1 MIDPRF
7 YDLKGPKSLSE
18 IARIVDAPIPNGFD
32 PDTAIETCGP
42 LGEVGSTGLAYFKGS
57 AADGIRAGS
66 VETKAAACLVRAA
79 SAFVLPPNVAPL
91 IVSSARAGF
100 SRAVDALVQRRELTT
115 DALPIDASA
124 LIEGS
129 VALGHNVV
137 IGHGAE
143 IGTGTKI
150 GPNSV
155 IGPGVAI
162 GRNCRIGANVT
173 IYCALIGDNVTVSSN
188 SVIGE
193 AGFGVEITGEGPVD
207 VPQLGR
213 VILQD
218 NVSIGSLCAVD
229 RGAFGD
235 TVLGIGCKIDNF
247 TQIAHNCQL
256 GRGVVI
262 AAFGGIS
269 GSCQIGDNVLMGG
282 RVGVADHVKVGAG
295 VVISAAAGVFKD
307 IPAGESWGGVPA
319 QPIKQWH
326 REVIALKRLVKKKS
340 PVISGDQGVK

>member
-7 YDLKGPKSLSE
+7 YELKGPKLLGE
-18 IARIVDAPIPNGFD
+18 IARIIGASVPEGFD
-32 PDTAIETCGP
+32 PGLRIETCGP
-42 LGEVGSTGLAYFKGS
+42 LGDVGPAGLVYFQGNATAS
-57 AADGIRAGS
+57 MPAGS
-66 VETKAAACLVRAA
+66 LKTQGVACIVRAA
-79 SAFVLPPNVAPL
+79 SAHILPTHVVPL
-91 IVSSARAGF
+91 VVKSARAGF
-100 SRAVDALVQRRELTT
+100 SLAASLLVQRRELSRVAPQI
-115 DALPIDASA
+115 ALSAS
-124 LIEGS
+124 IEDGVS
-129 VALGHNVV
+129 IGHNVI
-137 IGHGAE
+137 IGENAE
-143 IGTGTKI
+143 IGSSTII
-150 GPNSV
+150 GPNTV

-173 IYCALIGDNVTVSSN
+173 IYCALIGDSVSISSN

-193 AGFGVEITGEGPVD
+193 AGFGVEITADGPVD

-247 TQIAHNCQL
+247 TQVAHNCQL

-269 GSCQIGDNVLMGG
+269 GSCEIGDGVLMGG
-282 RVGVADHVKVGAG
+282 RVGIADHTKVGDGA
-295 VVISAAAGVFKD
+295 VISAAAGVFRD
-307 IPAGESWGGVPA
+307 IPAGENWGGVPA

-326 REVIALKRLVKKKS
+326 REVIALKKLVKKK
-340 PVISGDQGVK
+340 PAANTDG

>member
-7 YDLKGPKSLSE
+7 YELLGPKSLSV
-18 IARIVDAPIPNGFD
+18 IARIVGAPVPKGFD
-32 PDTAIETCGP
+32 GDLEIKTCGP
-42 LGEVGSTGLAYFKGS
+42 LGDVESNGLVFYVGNASSVQTS
-57 AADGIRAGS
+57 AI
-66 VETKAAACLVRAA
+66 ACLIKSGNEGA
-79 SAFVLPPNVAPL
+79 LTKDVAPL
-91 IVSSARAGF
+91 VVKAPRSAFRLA
-100 SRAVDALVQRRELTT
+100 AAALVARRELSGQGPLVDDTAKLE
-115 DALPIDASA
+115 DD
-124 LIEGS
+124 
-129 VALGHNVV
+129 VKLGHNVV
-137 IGHGAE
+137 IGAGAE
-143 IGTGTKI
+143 IGAGTTI

-162 GRNCRIGANVT
+162 GRNCRIGANAT
-173 IYCALIGDNVTVSSN
+173 IYCAYIGDRVTISSN

-193 AGFGVEITGEGPVD
+193 AGFGVDITADGPVD

-218 NVSIGSLCAVD
+218 DVSIGSLCAVD

-247 TQIAHNCQL
+247 TQIAHNCQM

-269 GSCQIGDNVLMGG
+269 GSCVIGDNVLMGG
-282 RVGVADHVKVGAG
+282 RVGIADHTNVGDRA
-295 VVISAAAGVFKD
+295 IIAAAAGVFRD
-307 IPAGESWGGVPA
+307 IPAGENWGGVPA

-326 REVIALKRLVKKKS
+326 REVIALKKLVKKKPS
-340 PVISGDQGVK
+340 APSTN

>member
-7 YDLKGPKSLSE
+7 YELLGPKSLSE
-18 IARIVDAPIPNGFD
+18 IARLVGASVPAGFD
-32 PDTAIETCGP
+32 GDLPIQTCGP
-42 LGEVGSTGLAYFKGS
+42 LGDVEAGGLVFYVG
-57 AADGIRAGS
+57 AATA
-66 VETKAAACLVRAA
+66 VQTKARACLVKAGGEAALPAGVVPLVVKAPRAA
-79 SAFVLPPNVAPL
+79 FRLAA
-91 IVSSARAGF
+91 A
-100 SRAVDALVQRRELTT
+100 ALVARRELSGQG
-115 DALPIDASA
+115 P
-124 LIEGS
+124 S
-129 VALGHNVV
+129 VDPTAKLEDNVLLGHHVV
-137 IGHGAE
+137 IGAGAE
-143 IGTGTKI
+143 IGTGTSI

-162 GRNCRIGANVT
+162 GRDCRIGANTT
-173 IYCALIGDNVTVSSN
+173 IYCAYIGNRVTISSN

-193 AGFGVEITGEGPVD
+193 AGFGVDITPEGPVD

-218 NVSIGSLCAVD
+218 DVSIGSLCAVD

-269 GSCQIGDNVLMGG
+269 GSCIIGDNVKMGG
-282 RVGVADHVKVGAG
+282 RVGIADHTKVGAD
-295 VVISAAAGVFKD
+295 VTISAASGVFKD
-307 IPAGESWGGVPA
+307 IPASENWGGVPA

-326 REVIALKRLVKKKS
+326 REVIALKKLVKKKPS
-340 PVISGDQGVK
+340 SASTQ

>member
-7 YDLKGPKSLSE
+7 YELLGPKSLGD
-18 IARIVDAPIPNGFD
+18 IARVVGAALPAGFSADQPIQ
-32 PDTAIETCGP
+32 TCGP
-42 LGEVGSTGLAYFKGS
+42 LGEVGPDGLAFYVGGS
-57 AADGIRAGS
+57 PSVQTRAG
-66 VETKAAACLVRAA
+66 ACLVKPGGEGALPAQVVPLVVKAPR
-79 SAFVLPPNVAPL
+79 SAFRLA
-91 IVSSARAGF
+91 ARA
-100 SRAVDALVQRRELTT
+100 LVVRREL
-115 DALPIDASA
+115 DGLGPLIDPSA
-124 LIEGS
+124 KLEAG
-129 VALGHNVV
+129 VRLGHNVV
-137 IGHGAE
+137 IGAGAE
-143 IGTGTKI
+143 IGAGTTI

-162 GRNCRIGANVT
+162 GRNCQIGANAT
-173 IYCALIGDNVTVSSN
+173 IYCAYIGDRVTISSN

-193 AGFGVEITGEGPVD
+193 AGFGVDITPDGPVD

-218 NVSIGSLCAVD
+218 DVSIGSLCAVD

-269 GSCQIGDNVLMGG
+269 GSCIIGDNVKMGG
-282 RVGVADHVKVGAG
+282 RVGIADHTNVGDGAT
-295 VVISAAAGVFKD
+295 ISAAAGVFKD
-307 IPAGESWGGVPA
+307 IPAGENWGGVPA
-319 QPIKQWH
+319 QPTKQWH
-326 REVIALKRLVKKKS
+326 REVIALKKLVKKKPS
-340 PVISGDQGVK
+340 TATYE

>member
-7 YDLKGPKSLSE
+7 YDLLGPRSLSE
-18 IARIVDAPIPNGFD
+18 IARIVSAAVPQGFD
-32 PDTAIETCGP
+32 PDLQIETCGP
-42 LGEVGSTGLAYFKGS
+42 LGEVGPNGLVYFKGNPS
-57 AADGIRAGS
+57 PNQGSHS
-66 VETKAAACLVRAA
+66 VETRGVACLVRQSAA
-79 SAFVLPPNVAPL
+79 SVLPKEVAPL
-91 IVSSARAGF
+91 IVPSARAGF
-100 SRAVDALVQRRELTT
+100 ALGATALVQRKDFRTGG
-115 DALPIDASA
+115 PQIDPTAVV
-124 LIEGS
+124 EEN
-129 VALGHNVV
+129 VTLGHNVV
-137 IGHGAE
+137 VGQGAE
-143 IGTGTKI
+143 IGSNTKI

-162 GRNCRIGANVT
+162 GRNCVIGANVT
-173 IYCALIGDNVTVSSN
+173 IFCAYIGDKVTIGSN

-193 AGFGVEITGEGPVD
+193 TGFGVEITSDGPVD

-247 TQIAHNCQL
+247 TQVAHNCQL

-269 GSCQIGDNVLMGG
+269 GSCEIGDHVLMGG
-282 RVGVADHVKVGAG
+282 RVGIADHVKIGSGAT
-295 VVISAAAGVFKD
+295 ISAAAGVFRGV
-307 IPAGESWGGVPA
+307 PAGETWGGVPA

-326 REVIALKRLVKKKS
+326 REVIALKKLVKKK
-340 PVISGDQGVK
+340 PAA

>member
-7 YDLKGPKSLSE
+7 YELLGPKSLSE
-18 IARIVDAPIPNGFD
+18 VARIVGAPLPDGFN
-32 PDTAIETCGP
+32 PDLSIQTCGP
-42 LGEVGSTGLAYFKGS
+42 LEAVETGGLVYFKGTAS
-57 AADGIRAGS
+57 ANMAAGS
-66 VETKAAACLVRAA
+66 VVTRGAACLVRAS
-79 SAFVLPPNVAPL
+79 SAFVLPDHVAPL
-91 IVSSARAGF
+91 IVPSARAGF
-100 SRAVDALVQRRELTT
+100 ALAASALVARRELSRSCGQ
-115 DALPIDASA
+115 IDDTAK
-124 LIEGS
+124 IEDG
-129 VALGHNVV
+129 AHIGHNVC
-137 IGHGAE
+137 IGAGAE
-143 IGTGTKI
+143 IGTETRI

-162 GRNCRIGANVT
+162 GRGCVIGANVT
-173 IYCALIGDNVTVSSN
+173 IYCAYIGDHVTISSN

-193 AGFGVEITGEGPVD
+193 AGFGVEITADGPVD

-247 TQIAHNCQL
+247 TQIAHNCVL

-269 GSCQIGDNVLMGG
+269 GSCEIGDNVLMGG
-282 RVGVADHVKVGAG
+282 RVGIADHTKVGDSA
-295 VVISAAAGVFKD
+295 VISAAAGVFRD
-307 IPAGESWGGVPA
+307 IPGGENWGGVPA
-319 QPIKQWH
+319 QPIKNWH
-326 REVIALKRLVKKKS
+326 REVIALKRLAKKS
-340 PVISGDQGVK
+340 SKSQKPDQD

>member
-7 YDLKGPKSLSE
+7 YDLVGPKSLSE
-18 IARIVDAPIPNGFD
+18 IARIVGAQVPSGFD
-32 PDTAIETCGP
+32 GDLQIATCGP
-42 LGEVGSTGLAYFKGS
+42 LGDVEAGGLVFYVGN
-57 AADGIRAGS
+57 AATI
-66 VETKAAACLVRAA
+66 ETTATACLVKPGGEDALPKGVVPLVVKAPRAA
-79 SAFVLPPNVAPL
+79 FRAAVA
-91 IVSSARAGF
+91 
-100 SRAVDALVQRRELTT
+100 ALVVRRELSGVGPSV
-115 DALPIDASA
+115 DPSA
-124 LIEGS
+124 KLEAGVS
-129 VALGHNVV
+129 MGQNVV
-137 IGHGAE
+137 IGAGAE
-143 IGTGTKI
+143 IGGGTHI

-162 GRNCRIGANVT
+162 GRDCRIGANAT
-173 IYCALIGDNVTVSSN
+173 IYCAFIGDRVTISSN

-193 AGFGVEITGEGPVD
+193 AGFGVDITADGPVD

-218 NVSIGSLCAVD
+218 DVSIGSLCAVD

-269 GSCQIGDNVLMGG
+269 GSCIIGDNVLMGG
-282 RVGVADHVKVGAG
+282 RVGIADHTNVGDGAT
-295 VVISAAAGVFKD
+295 ISAAAGVFRD

-319 QPIKQWH
+319 QPTKQWH
-326 REVIALKRLVKKKS
+326 REVIALKKLVKKKPS
-340 PVISGDQGVK
+340 APSTN

>member
-7 YDLKGPKSLSE
+7 YELLGPVPLSD
-18 IARIVDAPIPNGFD
+18 IARVVGARVPEGFNPNL
-32 PDTAIETCGP
+32 PIETCGP
-42 LGEVGSTGLAYFKGS
+42 IEEVDDRGLAYYKGNAS
-57 AADGIRAGS
+57 AKIEARS
-66 VETKAAACLVRAA
+66 VQTRAAACLVREG
-79 SAFVLPPNVAPL
+79 SAFVLPGTVAPL
-91 IVSSARAGF
+91 VVPSARAGF
-100 SRAVDALVQRRELTT
+100 SKAVSILVQKRELSS
-115 DALPIDASA
+115 ASPQVDP
-124 LIEGS
+124 S
-129 VALGHNVV
+129 VMCEQNVSIGHNVV
-137 IGHGAE
+137 IGQGAE
-143 IGTGTKI
+143 IGSGSRI

-162 GRNCRIGANVT
+162 GRNCKIGANVT
-173 IYCALIGDNVTVSSN
+173 IYCALIGDDVTISSN

-193 AGFGVEITGEGPVD
+193 TGFGVEITRDGPVD

-247 TQIAHNCQL
+247 TQVAHNCQF

-269 GSCQIGDNVLMGG
+269 GSCVIGDNVLMGG
-282 RVGVADHVKVGAG
+282 RVGIADHTKVGDG

-307 IPAGESWGGVPA
+307 IPAGENWGGVPA

-326 REVIALKRLVKKKS
+326 REVIALRRLVKSKS
-340 PVISGDQGVK
+340 SARVSD

>member
-7 YDLKGPKSLSE
+7 YTLSGPVPLSE
-18 IARIVDAPIPNGFD
+18 IARIVGAPLPDGFD
-32 PDTAIETCGP
+32 GNLPIETCDPLSQAQAGSLAFYVGP
-42 LGEVGSTGLAYFKGS
+42 AGTISTNAS
-57 AADGIRAGS
+57 ACLIRAG
-66 VETKAAACLVRAA
+66 VDA
-79 SAFVLPPNVAPL
+79 VLPGRVAPL
-91 IVSSARAGF
+91 VVKSARAAF
-100 SRAVDALVQRRELTT
+100 SLAAAALVSRKEVDG
-115 DALPIDASA
+115 DAP
-124 LIEGS
+124 LIHPTANIEAN
-129 VALGHNVV
+129 VKLGHNVV
-137 IGHGAE
+137 IGEGAA
-143 IGTGTKI
+143 IGTGTSI
-150 GPNSV
+150 APNSV

-162 GRNCRIGANVT
+162 GRNCRIGANTTVYCAYIGDRVT
-173 IYCALIGDNVTVSSN
+173 ISSN

-193 AGFGVEITGEGPVD
+193 AGFGVDITPNGPVD

-218 NVSIGSLCAVD
+218 DVSVGSLCAID

-269 GSCQIGDNVLMGG
+269 GSCVIGDNVRMGG
-282 RVGVADHVKVGAG
+282 RVGIADHTNVGDGAT
-295 VVISAAAGVFKD
+295 IAAAAGVFRN
-307 IPAGESWGGVPA
+307 IPAGENWGGVPA

-326 REVIALKRLVKKKS
+326 REVIALKKLVKKKPNVAS
-340 PVISGDQGVK
+340 TD

>member
-7 YDLKGPKSLSE
+7 YELLGPKSLSE
-18 IARIVDAPIPNGFD
+18 IARIVGASVADGYD
-32 PDTAIETCGP
+32 GDTLIDTCGP
-42 LGEVGSTGLAYFKGS
+42 LADVEAGGLAFYVGSAPAIET
-57 AADGIRAGS
+57 AAS
-66 VETKAAACLVRAA
+66 ACLVKAGGEIA
-79 SAFVLPPNVAPL
+79 LPKNVAPL
-91 IVSSARAGF
+91 IVKAPRSAFRLAA
-100 SRAVDALVQRRELTT
+100 SALVSRREL
-115 DALPIDASA
+115 AGEGPLVDASA
-124 LIEGS
+124 TLEAG
-129 VALGHNVV
+129 VLLGHNVV
-137 IGHGAE
+137 IGAGAE
-143 IGTGTKI
+143 IGAGTTI
-150 GPNSV
+150 GPNTV

-162 GRNCRIGANVT
+162 GRDCRIGANTT
-173 IYCALIGDNVTVSSN
+173 IYCAYIGDRVTISSN

-193 AGFGVEITGEGPVD
+193 AGFGVDITPDGPVD

-218 NVSIGSLCAVD
+218 DVSIGSLCAVD

-247 TQIAHNCQL
+247 TQIAHNCQM

-269 GSCQIGDNVLMGG
+269 GSCIVGDNVKMGG
-282 RVGVADHVKVGAG
+282 RVGIADHTKIGDDVS
-295 VVISAAAGVFKD
+295 ISAAAGVFKD

-326 REVIALKRLVKKKS
+326 REVIALKKLVKKKS
-340 PVISGDQGVK
+340 STPSTQ